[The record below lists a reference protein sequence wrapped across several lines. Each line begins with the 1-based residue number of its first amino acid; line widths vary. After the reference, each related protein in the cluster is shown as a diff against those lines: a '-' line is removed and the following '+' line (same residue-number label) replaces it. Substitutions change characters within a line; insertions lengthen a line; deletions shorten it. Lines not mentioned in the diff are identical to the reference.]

1 MDPVTIGAVVL
12 AITSGVAGEA
22 GIKLWDGL
30 TALVRR
36 PFRGHSVS
44 ADPATTL
51 PSGATELVAVERAPG
66 DERYAAALGEALLA
80 RADADAAFRREL
92 ENWWAQAR
100 QVHTGPGSVAN
111 TISGG
116 TQHGPVLQGRDFTAL
131 TFNASP
137 PPQPSGG

>member
-12 AITSGVAGEA
+12 AIVSGAAGEGA
-22 GIKLWDGL
+22 GKLWDGL

-44 ADPATTL
+44 ADEVTTV
-51 PSGATELVAVERAPG
+51 PSGAAELAAVERAPG
-66 DERYAAALGEALLA
+66 DEGRAVALGEALLA
-80 RADADAAFRREL
+80 RAGADPTFQREL
-92 ENWWAQAR
+92 ESWWGQAR
-100 QVHTGPGSVAN
+100 QVYTGPGSVTN

-116 TQHGPVLQGRDFTAL
+116 TQHGPVLQGRDFTGL